1 MNIYVCMARIC
12 ILYNAA
18 ENARLRYADN
28 DIYIYITPGKSAKE
42 SLRIIPM

>member
-28 DIYIYITPGKSAKE
+28 DIYITPGKSAKE